1 MMTYCP
7 SAYLVVAAVDDKASF
22 DQAER
27 ILSYLRYNPAT
38 TGVFSNIVPPRCVR
52 HTGGH

>member
-27 ILSYLRYNPAT
+27 ILSYLRYNLAP
-38 TGVFSNIVPPRCVR
+38 FSNLLLDGFKVAPPL
-52 HTGGH
+52 

>member
-1 MMTYCP
+1 MMTYNP

-27 ILSYLRYNPAT
+27 ILSYLRSESGTCLYDDIYNM
-38 TGVFSNIVPPRCVR
+38 F
-52 HTGGH
+52 